1 MAYEYLTMVTSF
13 VMFFMI
19 GVTLSIHPAS
29 IMVGS
34 NTYIESQSKWTRWNG
49 YIIFVLLLFV
59 MDLFLTNA
67 VYLAFYDIY
76 GNLMNI
82 GHLDVDFMDIFFSES
97 FQVIVAIIFLL
108 VLFQVLGLVDVAHGE
123 RNLSFY
129 YSQVESGKDQP
140 SLMER
145 YMEGEKVS
153 LGASIIGLLYMLW
166 MIKRSMWTYIVCV
179 VWFKVLAML
188 VNVLVSPV
196 INRIMHENNELS
208 THLLLDPYIISY
220 VVAGF
225 LWGHVA
231 LHHDFSK
238 LSGLAKSVAI
248 SLVPRLSVLVGAV
261 LFIALALAI
270 ILVPITWDIVVDILT
285 SK

>member
-13 VMFFMI
+13 IIFFMI

-29 IMVGS
+29 IMVGT

-97 FQVIVAIIFLL
+97 FQVIVAILFLL
-108 VLFQVLGLVDVAHGE
+108 VLFQILGLVDVAHGE
-123 RNLSFY
+123 RNLSFH
-129 YSQVESGKDQP
+129 YSQVEAGKEQP
-140 SLMER
+140 SWMER
-145 YMEGEKVS
+145 YMEREKGS
-153 LGASIIGLLYMLW
+153 LGASIIGRLYMLW
-166 MIKRSMWTYIVCV
+166 MTKRSLWIYIVCAM
-179 VWFKVLAML
+179 WFKVLAVL

-196 INRIMHENNELS
+196 INRIMHENHELS
-208 THLLLDPYIISY
+208 THLLLDPYVVSY
-220 VVAGF
+220 VVAGL

-231 LHHDFSK
+231 LHHDLSK
-238 LSGLAKSVAI
+238 VSSLVRSVVI
-248 SLVPRLSVLVGAV
+248 SLVPRLSVLVGAL

-270 ILVPITWDIVVDILT
+270 ILVPITWDVVVDVLT

>member
-13 VMFFMI
+13 IMFFMI

-97 FQVIVAIIFLL
+97 FQVIVAIMFLL

-129 YSQVESGKDQP
+129 YRQVESGKDQP
-140 SLMER
+140 SWMER
-145 YMEGEKVS
+145 YMEGEKGS

-166 MIKRSMWTYIVCV
+166 MTKRSMWTYIVCV

>member
-13 VMFFMI
+13 IMFFMI

-29 IMVGS
+29 IMVGT
-34 NTYIESQSKWTRWNG
+34 NTYIELQSKWTRWNG

-97 FQVIVAIIFLL
+97 FQVIVAIMFLL

-140 SLMER
+140 SWMER
-145 YMEGEKVS
+145 YMEGEKGS

-166 MIKRSMWTYIVCV
+166 MTKRSMWTYIVCV

-231 LHHDFSK
+231 LHHDVTKVSR
-238 LSGLAKSVAI
+238 LATSMAVSFI
-248 SLVPRLSVLVGAV
+248 PRITVLVGAV
-261 LFIALALAI
+261 LFIGLALAI
-270 ILVPITWDIVVDILT
+270 IMIPITWDMVLNVLT
-285 SK
+285 IK

>member
-1 MAYEYLTMVTSF
+1 
-13 VMFFMI
+13 MI

-29 IMVGS
+29 IMVGT

-49 YIIFVLLLFV
+49 YVILVCLLFV

-82 GHLDVDFMDIFFSES
+82 GRLDVDFMDVFFSES
-97 FQVIVAIIFLL
+97 FQIVVAVLFLL

-129 YSQVESGKDQP
+129 YSQVESDKEQP
-140 SLMER
+140 SWMER
-145 YMEGEKVS
+145 YMKRKKGS

-166 MIKRSMWTYIVCV
+166 MTKRSLWTYIVCV
-179 VWFKVLAML
+179 MWFKVLAML

-196 INRIMHENNELS
+196 INRIMHENYELS
-208 THLLLDPYIISY
+208 THLLLDPYIVSY

-225 LWGHVA
+225 LWGYVA
-231 LHHDFSK
+231 LHHDLSK
-238 LSGLAKSVAI
+238 VSGYAKSVVI

-261 LFIALALAI
+261 LFIGLALAI
-270 ILVPITWDIVVDILT
+270 IFVPITWDVVVDVLT

>member
-82 GHLDVDFMDIFFSES
+82 GRLDVDFMDIFFSES
-97 FQVIVAIIFLL
+97 LQVIVAIMFLL
-108 VLFQVLGLVDVAHGE
+108 VLFQVLGLVDIAHGE

-129 YSQVESGKDQP
+129 YSQVESGKNQP
-140 SLMER
+140 SWMER
-145 YMEGEKVS
+145 YMEGEKGS

-166 MIKRSMWTYIVCV
+166 MTKRSMWTYIVCV

-238 LSGLAKSVAI
+238 LSGLAKSVVI
-248 SLVPRLSVLVGAV
+248 SLVPRLSVLVGAI

>member
-13 VMFFMI
+13 IMFFMI

-76 GNLMNI
+76 GNLMSI

-97 FQVIVAIIFLL
+97 FQVIVAIMFLL

-140 SLMER
+140 SWMER
-145 YMEGEKVS
+145 YMEGEKGS

-166 MIKRSMWTYIVCV
+166 MTKRSMWTYIVCV

-208 THLLLDPYIISY
+208 THLLLDPYIIFY

>member
-1 MAYEYLTMVTSF
+1 
-13 VMFFMI
+13 MFFMI

-29 IMVGS
+29 IMVGT

-49 YIIFVLLLFV
+49 YIIFVLLLLV

-67 VYLAFYDIY
+67 GYLAFYDIY

-82 GHLDVDFMDIFFSES
+82 GHLDIDVMDIFFSES
-97 FQVIVAIIFLL
+97 FQVMVALMFLL
-108 VLFQVLGLVDVAHGE
+108 AVFQVLGLVDVAHGE

-129 YSQVESGKDQP
+129 YSQLEEGKEQP
-140 SLMER
+140 SWMER
-145 YMEGEKVS
+145 YMEGEKGS

-166 MIKRSMWTYIVCV
+166 MTKRSLWTYIVCA

-188 VNVLVSPV
+188 VNVLVSPL

-231 LHHDFSK
+231 LHHDVTKVSR
-238 LSGLAKSVAI
+238 LATSMAVSFI
-248 SLVPRLSVLVGAV
+248 PRITVLVGAV
-261 LFIALALAI
+261 LFIGLALAI
-270 ILVPITWDIVVDILT
+270 IMIPITWDMVLNVLT
-285 SK
+285 IK

>member
-13 VMFFMI
+13 IMFFMI
-19 GVTLSIHPAS
+19 GVALSIHPAS
-29 IMVGS
+29 IMVGT

-49 YIIFVLLLFV
+49 YIIFVCLLFV

-97 FQVIVAIIFLL
+97 FQVIVAIMFLL

-129 YSQVESGKDQP
+129 YSQVEAGKEPP
-140 SLMER
+140 SWMER
-145 YMEGEKVS
+145 YMESEKGS

-166 MIKRSMWTYIVCV
+166 MTKRSLWTYIVCA

-196 INRIMHENNELS
+196 INRIMHENHELS
-208 THLLLDPYIISY
+208 THLLLDPYVVSY
-220 VVAGF
+220 VVSGF

-238 LSGLAKSVAI
+238 VSGFAKSVLI
-248 SLVPRLSVLVGAV
+248 SLAPRLSVLVGAL

-270 ILVPITWDIVVDILT
+270 ILVPITWDVVVDVLT

>member
-13 VMFFMI
+13 IMFFMI

-29 IMVGS
+29 IMVGT

-76 GNLMNI
+76 GNLSSVDYLNF
-82 GHLDVDFMDIFFSES
+82 DFMDVFFSES
-97 FQVIVAIIFLL
+97 FQIVVVVLFLL

-129 YSQVESGKDQP
+129 YSQVESGKEPP
-140 SLMER
+140 SWMER
-145 YMEGEKVS
+145 YMERGKGS
-153 LGASIIGLLYMLW
+153 LGASIIGYLYMLW
-166 MIKRSMWTYIVCV
+166 MTKRSLWTYIVCV

-196 INRIMHENNELS
+196 INRIMHTNNELA
-208 THLLLDPYIISY
+208 THVILDPYIISY
-220 VVAGF
+220 ILAGF

-231 LHHDFSK
+231 LHHD
-238 LSGLAKSVAI
+238 LSEAYRLAKSVVI

-261 LFIALALAI
+261 LFIGLSLAI
-270 ILVPITWDIVVDILT
+270 IFVPITWDVVVDVLT

>member
-1 MAYEYLTMVTSF
+1 MVTSF
-13 VMFFMI
+13 ILFFMI

-29 IMVGS
+29 IMVGT

-59 MDLFLTNA
+59 MDIFLTNA

-97 FQVIVAIIFLL
+97 FQVIVAIVFLL
-108 VLFQVLGLVDVAHGE
+108 VLFQVLGLVDIAHGE

-129 YSQVESGKDQP
+129 YSQLEEGKEQP
-140 SLMER
+140 SWMER
-145 YMEGEKVS
+145 YMEREKGS

-166 MIKRSMWTYIVCV
+166 MTKRSMWTYIICAM
-179 VWFKVLAML
+179 WFKVLAML
-188 VNVLVSPV
+188 LNVLVSPV
-196 INRIMHENNELS
+196 INRIMHENHELS
-208 THLLLDPYIISY
+208 THLLLDPYVVSY

-238 LSGLAKSVAI
+238 VYGLARSVVI

-261 LFIALALAI
+261 LFIGLALAI
-270 ILVPITWDIVVDILT
+270 ILVPITWDVVVDVLT

>member
-1 MAYEYLTMVTSF
+1 MVTSF
-13 VMFFMI
+13 IMFFMI

-29 IMVGS
+29 IMVGT
-34 NTYIESQSKWTRWNG
+34 NTYIESQTKWTRWNG

-82 GHLDVDFMDIFFSES
+82 GHLNVDFMDVFFSES
-97 FQVIVAIIFLL
+97 FQIVVAVLFLL
-108 VLFQVLGLVDVAHGE
+108 VVFQVLGLVDVAHGE
-123 RNLSFY
+123 RNLAFY
-129 YSQVESGKDQP
+129 YSQVETGKKPP
-140 SLMER
+140 SWMER
-145 YMEGEKVS
+145 YLESEKGS

-166 MIKRSMWTYIVCV
+166 MTKGSMWTYIVCV

-196 INRIMHENNELS
+196 INRIMHTNNELA
-208 THLLLDPYIISY
+208 THVILDPYIISY
-220 VVAGF
+220 VLAGF

-231 LHHDFSK
+231 LHHDLSK
-238 LSGLAKSVAI
+238 AYRLVKSIVI
-248 SLVPRLSVLVGAV
+248 SLVPRLSVLVGAL
-261 LFIALALAI
+261 LFIGLSLAI
-270 ILVPITWDIVVDILT
+270 IFVPITWDVVVDVLT

>member
-1 MAYEYLTMVTSF
+1 MAYEFLTMVTSF
-13 VMFFMI
+13 TTFFMI

-29 IMVGS
+29 IMVGT

-59 MDLFLTNA
+59 MDIFLTNA

-82 GHLDVDFMDIFFSES
+82 GHLDVNFMDIFFSES
-97 FQVIVAIIFLL
+97 FQVVVAVLFLL
-108 VLFQVLGLVDVAHGE
+108 VVFQVLGLVDVAHGE
-123 RNLSFY
+123 RNLSFH
-129 YSQVESGKDQP
+129 YSQVEAGKKPP
-140 SLMER
+140 SWMER
-145 YMEGEKVS
+145 YMESEKGS
-153 LGASIIGLLYMLW
+153 LGVSIIGLLYMLW
-166 MIKRSMWTYIVCV
+166 MAKRSMWTYIVCI

-196 INRIMHENNELS
+196 INRIMHTNNELA
-208 THLLLDPYIISY
+208 THVILDPYIISY
-220 VVAGF
+220 LLAGF

-231 LHHDFSK
+231 LHHDLSK
-238 LSGLAKSVAI
+238 AYRLAKNIVI

-261 LFIALALAI
+261 LFIGLSLAI
-270 ILVPITWDIVVDILT
+270 IFVPITWDVVVNVLT

>member
-13 VMFFMI
+13 IMFFMI

-34 NTYIESQSKWTRWNG
+34 NTYIELQSKWTRWNG

-97 FQVIVAIIFLL
+97 FQVIVAIMFLL

-129 YSQVESGKDQP
+129 YSQVEAGKEQP
-140 SLMER
+140 SWMER
-145 YMEGEKVS
+145 YIEREKGS

-166 MIKRSMWTYIVCV
+166 MTKRSMWTYIVCV
-179 VWFKVLAML
+179 VWFKILAML

-231 LHHDFSK
+231 LHHDVTKVSR
-238 LSGLAKSVAI
+238 LASSMAI
-248 SLVPRLSVLVGAV
+248 SLIPRLTVLVGAV
-261 LFIALALAI
+261 FFIGLALI
-270 ILVPITWDIVVDILT
+270 IIMVPITWEGVLDALT
-285 SK
+285 KK

>member
-13 VMFFMI
+13 IIFFMI

-29 IMVGS
+29 IMVGT

-67 VYLAFYDIY
+67 IYLAFYDIY
-76 GNLMNI
+76 GNLKNI
-82 GHLDVDFMDIFFSES
+82 GHLGVDFMDVFFSES
-97 FQVIVAIIFLL
+97 FQVVVAVLFLL

-129 YSQVESGKDQP
+129 YSQVEEGKAPP
-140 SLMER
+140 SWMER
-145 YMEGEKVS
+145 YMENEKGS
-153 LGASIIGLLYMLW
+153 LGASIIGRLYMLW
-166 MIKRSMWTYIVCV
+166 MTKRSMWTYIVCV

-196 INRIMHENNELS
+196 INRIMHTNNELA
-208 THLLLDPYIISY
+208 THVILDPYIISY
-220 VVAGF
+220 VLAGF

-231 LHHDFSK
+231 LHYDLSK
-238 LSGLAKSVAI
+238 AYRLAKSVVI
-248 SLVPRLSVLVGAV
+248 SLVPRLSILVGAV
-261 LFIALALAI
+261 LFIGLSLAI
-270 ILVPITWDIVVDILT
+270 IFVPITWDVVVDVLT

>member
-13 VMFFMI
+13 IMFFMI

-97 FQVIVAIIFLL
+97 FQVIVAIMFLL

-140 SLMER
+140 SWMER
-145 YMEGEKVS
+145 YMEGEKGS
-153 LGASIIGLLYMLW
+153 LGESIIGLLYMLW
-166 MIKRSMWTYIVCV
+166 MTKRSMWTYIVCV

-261 LFIALALAI
+261 LFIILALAI

>member
-13 VMFFMI
+13 IMFFMI

-97 FQVIVAIIFLL
+97 LQVIVAIMFLL

-140 SLMER
+140 SWMER
-145 YMEGEKVS
+145 YMEGEKGS

-166 MIKRSMWTYIVCV
+166 MTKRSMWTYIVCV

-208 THLLLDPYIISY
+208 THLLLDPYIIFY

>member
-13 VMFFMI
+13 IMFFMI

-34 NTYIESQSKWTRWNG
+34 NTYIELQSKWTRWNG

-97 FQVIVAIIFLL
+97 FQVIVAIMFLL

-129 YSQVESGKDQP
+129 YSQVEAGKEQP
-140 SLMER
+140 SWMER
-145 YMEGEKVS
+145 YIEREKGS

-166 MIKRSMWTYIVCV
+166 MTKRSMWTYIVCV
-179 VWFKVLAML
+179 VWFKILAML

-231 LHHDFSK
+231 LHHDVTKVSR
-238 LSGLAKSVAI
+238 LVSSMAI
-248 SLVPRLSVLVGAV
+248 SLIPRLTVLVGAIS
-261 LFIALALAI
+261 FIGLAFI
-270 ILVPITWDIVVDILT
+270 IIMVPITWEGVLDALT
-285 SK
+285 KK

>member
-13 VMFFMI
+13 IMFFMI

-29 IMVGS
+29 IMVGT
-34 NTYIESQSKWTRWNG
+34 NTYIESQNKWTRWNG
-49 YIIFVLLLFV
+49 YIIFVLLLFMLDV
-59 MDLFLTNA
+59 FLTNA

-76 GNLMNI
+76 GNLKNI
-82 GHLDVDFMDIFFSES
+82 GHLGVDFMDVFFSES
-97 FQVIVAIIFLL
+97 FQVVVVVLFLL

-129 YSQVESGKDQP
+129 YSQVEEGKEPP
-140 SLMER
+140 SWMER
-145 YMEGEKVS
+145 YMESEKGS

-166 MIKRSMWTYIVCV
+166 MTKRSMWTYIVCV

-196 INRIMHENNELS
+196 INRIMHTNNELA
-208 THLLLDPYIISY
+208 THVILDPYIISY
-220 VVAGF
+220 VLAGF

-231 LHHDFSK
+231 LHHDLSK
-238 LSGLAKSVAI
+238 AYRQAKSVVI

-261 LFIALALAI
+261 LFIGLSLAI
-270 ILVPITWDIVVDILT
+270 IFVPITWDVVVDVLT

>member
-13 VMFFMI
+13 ITFFMI

-29 IMVGS
+29 IMVGT

-49 YIIFVLLLFV
+49 YIIFVLILFV

-82 GHLDVDFMDIFFSES
+82 GQLDVNFMDIFFSES
-97 FQVIVAIIFLL
+97 FQVVVAVLFLL
-108 VLFQVLGLVDVAHGE
+108 VVFQVLGLVDVAHGK

-129 YSQVESGKDQP
+129 YSQVEAGKEPP
-140 SLMER
+140 SWMER
-145 YMEGEKVS
+145 YMERGKGS
-153 LGASIIGLLYMLW
+153 LGASIIGYLYMLW
-166 MIKRSMWTYIVCV
+166 MTKRSMWTYIVCV

-196 INRIMHENNELS
+196 INRIMHTNNELA
-208 THLLLDPYIISY
+208 THVILDPYIVSY
-220 VVAGF
+220 VLAGF

-231 LHHDFSK
+231 LHHDLSK
-238 LSGLAKSVAI
+238 AYRLVKSIVI
-248 SLVPRLSVLVGAV
+248 SLVPRLSVLVGAL
-261 LFIALALAI
+261 LFIGLSLAI
-270 ILVPITWDIVVDILT
+270 IFVPITWDVVVDVLT

>member
-97 FQVIVAIIFLL
+97 FQVIVAIMFLL
-108 VLFQVLGLVDVAHGE
+108 VLFQVLGFVDVAHGE

-140 SLMER
+140 SWMER
-145 YMEGEKVS
+145 YMEGEKGS

-166 MIKRSMWTYIVCV
+166 MTKRSMWTYIVCV

>member
-13 VMFFMI
+13 IMFFMI

-97 FQVIVAIIFLL
+97 FQVIVAIMFLL

-129 YSQVESGKDQP
+129 YSQVELGKDQP
-140 SLMER
+140 SWMER
-145 YMEGEKVS
+145 YMEGEKGS

-166 MIKRSMWTYIVCV
+166 MTKRSMWTYIVCV

-270 ILVPITWDIVVDILT
+270 ILVPITWDIVVDIFT

>member
-13 VMFFMI
+13 IMFFMI

-67 VYLAFYDIY
+67 IYLAFYDIY

-97 FQVIVAIIFLL
+97 FQVIVAIVFLL

-123 RNLSFY
+123 RNLFFY
-129 YSQVESGKDQP
+129 YSQVESGKNQP
-140 SLMER
+140 SWMER
-145 YMEGEKVS
+145 YIEGEKGS

-166 MIKRSMWTYIVCV
+166 MTKRSMWTYIVCV

>member
-13 VMFFMI
+13 ITFFMI

-29 IMVGS
+29 IMVGT

-76 GNLMNI
+76 GNLSSVDYLNF
-82 GHLDVDFMDIFFSES
+82 DFMDVFFSES
-97 FQVIVAIIFLL
+97 FQIVVVVLFLL

-129 YSQVESGKDQP
+129 YSQVESGKEPP
-140 SLMER
+140 SWMER
-145 YMEGEKVS
+145 YMESEKGS

-166 MIKRSMWTYIVCV
+166 MTKRSMWTYIVCV

-196 INRIMHENNELS
+196 INRIMHTNNELA
-208 THLLLDPYIISY
+208 THVILDPYIISY
-220 VVAGF
+220 ILAGF

-238 LSGLAKSVAI
+238 ASRLAKSVVI
-248 SLVPRLSVLVGAV
+248 SVVPRLSVLVGAL
-261 LFIALALAI
+261 LFIGLSLAI
-270 ILVPITWDIVVDILT
+270 IFVPITWDVVVDVLT

>member
-1 MAYEYLTMVTSF
+1 
-13 VMFFMI
+13 MFFMI

-29 IMVGS
+29 IMVGT
-34 NTYIESQSKWTRWNG
+34 NTYIELQSKWTRWNG

-97 FQVIVAIIFLL
+97 FQVIVAIMFLL

-129 YSQVESGKDQP
+129 YSQVEAGKEQP
-140 SLMER
+140 SWMER
-145 YMEGEKVS
+145 YIEREKGS

-166 MIKRSMWTYIVCV
+166 MTKRSMWTYIVCV
-179 VWFKVLAML
+179 VWFKILAML

-231 LHHDFSK
+231 LHHDVTKVSR
-238 LSGLAKSVAI
+238 LASSMAI
-248 SLVPRLSVLVGAV
+248 SLIPRLTVLVGAV
-261 LFIALALAI
+261 FFIGLALI
-270 ILVPITWDIVVDILT
+270 IIMVPITWDGVLDALT
-285 SK
+285 KK

>member
-13 VMFFMI
+13 IMFFMI

-34 NTYIESQSKWTRWNG
+34 NTYIELQSKWIRWNG

-97 FQVIVAIIFLL
+97 FQVIVAIMFLL

-129 YSQVESGKDQP
+129 YGQVESGKDQP
-140 SLMER
+140 SWMER
-145 YMEGEKVS
+145 YMEGEKGS

-166 MIKRSMWTYIVCV
+166 MTKRSMWTYIVCV

-248 SLVPRLSVLVGAV
+248 SLVPRLSVLVGVV

>member
-97 FQVIVAIIFLL
+97 FQVIVAIMFLL
-108 VLFQVLGLVDVAHGE
+108 VLFQVLGFVDVAHGE

-140 SLMER
+140 SWMER
-145 YMEGEKVS
+145 YMEGEKGS
-153 LGASIIGLLYMLW
+153 LGGSIIGLLYMLW
-166 MIKRSMWTYIVCV
+166 MTKRSMWTYIVCV

>member
-13 VMFFMI
+13 IIFFMI

-29 IMVGS
+29 IMVGM

-59 MDLFLTNA
+59 MDIFLTNA

-82 GHLDVDFMDIFFSES
+82 GHLDVDFMAIFFSES
-97 FQVIVAIIFLL
+97 FQILVAVLFLL

-129 YSQVESGKDQP
+129 YSQVEVGKAP
-140 SLMER
+140 LSWVER
-145 YMEGEKVS
+145 YMESEKGS

-166 MIKRSMWTYIVCV
+166 MTKRSMWTYIVCV

-196 INRIMHENNELS
+196 INRIMHENNELA
-208 THLLLDPYIISY
+208 THVILDPYVISY

-225 LWGHVA
+225 LWGHVV
-231 LHHDFSK
+231 LHHDLSK
-238 LSGLAKSVAI
+238 ASRLAKSVVI
-248 SLVPRLSVLVGAV
+248 SLVPRLSVLVGAL
-261 LFIALALAI
+261 LFIGLALAI
-270 ILVPITWDIVVDILT
+270 ILMPITWDIVVDVLT

>member
-13 VMFFMI
+13 IIFFMI

-29 IMVGS
+29 IMVGM

-59 MDLFLTNA
+59 MDIFLTNA

-82 GHLDVDFMDIFFSES
+82 GHLDVDFMAIFFSES
-97 FQVIVAIIFLL
+97 FQILVAVLFLL

-129 YSQVESGKDQP
+129 YSQVEVGKAP
-140 SLMER
+140 LSWMER
-145 YMEGEKVS
+145 YMESEKGS

-166 MIKRSMWTYIVCV
+166 MTKRSMWTYIVCV

-196 INRIMHENNELS
+196 INRIMHEDNELA
-208 THLLLDPYIISY
+208 THVILDPYVISY

-225 LWGHVA
+225 LWGHVV
-231 LHHDFSK
+231 LHHDLSK
-238 LSGLAKSVAI
+238 ASRLAKSVVI
-248 SLVPRLSVLVGAV
+248 SLVPRLSVLVGAL
-261 LFIALALAI
+261 LFIGLALAI
-270 ILVPITWDIVVDILT
+270 ILMPITWDIVVDVLT

>member
-13 VMFFMI
+13 IIFFMI

-29 IMVGS
+29 IMVGM

-59 MDLFLTNA
+59 MDIFLTNA

-82 GHLDVDFMDIFFSES
+82 GHLNVDFMAIFFSES
-97 FQVIVAIIFLL
+97 FQILVAVLFLL

-129 YSQVESGKDQP
+129 YSQVEVGKAP
-140 SLMER
+140 LSWMER
-145 YMEGEKVS
+145 YMESEKGS

-166 MIKRSMWTYIVCV
+166 MTKRSMWTYIVCV

-196 INRIMHENNELS
+196 INRIMHENNELA
-208 THLLLDPYIISY
+208 THVILDPYVISY

-225 LWGHVA
+225 LWGHVV
-231 LHHDFSK
+231 LHHDLSK
-238 LSGLAKSVAI
+238 ASRLAKSVVI
-248 SLVPRLSVLVGAV
+248 SLVPRLSVLVGAL
-261 LFIALALAI
+261 LFIGLALAI
-270 ILVPITWDIVVDILT
+270 ILMPITWDIVVDVLT

>member
-1 MAYEYLTMVTSF
+1 MVYEYITMGTSF
-13 VMFFMI
+13 IMFFMI

-29 IMVGS
+29 IMVGT
-34 NTYIESQSKWTRWNG
+34 NTYIEAQNKWTRWNG

-59 MDLFLTNA
+59 LDVFLTNA
-67 VYLAFYDIY
+67 GYLAFYDIY
-76 GNLMNI
+76 GNLSSI
-82 GHLDVDFMDIFFSES
+82 GHLNFDFMDIFFSES
-97 FQVIVAIIFLL
+97 FQVVVVVLFLL

-129 YSQVESGKDQP
+129 YSQVEEGKEQP
-140 SLMER
+140 SWMER
-145 YMEGEKVS
+145 YMESEKGS

-196 INRIMHENNELS
+196 INRIMHTNNELA
-208 THLLLDPYIISY
+208 THVILDPYIISY
-220 VVAGF
+220 VLAGF

-231 LHHDFSK
+231 LHHD
-238 LSGLAKSVAI
+238 LSIAYRLAKSVVI

-261 LFIALALAI
+261 LFIGLSLAI
-270 ILVPITWDIVVDILT
+270 IFVPITWDVVVDVLT

>member
-1 MAYEYLTMVTSF
+1 MVTSF
-13 VMFFMI
+13 ITFFMI

-29 IMVGS
+29 IMVGT

-76 GNLMNI
+76 GNLSSVDYLNF
-82 GHLDVDFMDIFFSES
+82 DFMDVFFSES
-97 FQVIVAIIFLL
+97 FQIVVVVLFLL

-129 YSQVESGKDQP
+129 YSQVESGKEPP
-140 SLMER
+140 SWMER
-145 YMEGEKVS
+145 YMERGKGS
-153 LGASIIGLLYMLW
+153 LGASIIGYLYMLW
-166 MIKRSMWTYIVCV
+166 MTKRSLWTYIVCV

-196 INRIMHENNELS
+196 INRIMHTNNELA
-208 THLLLDPYIISY
+208 THVILDPYIISY
-220 VVAGF
+220 ILAGF

-231 LHHDFSK
+231 LHHD
-238 LSGLAKSVAI
+238 LSEAYRLAKSVVI

-261 LFIALALAI
+261 LFIGLSLAI
-270 ILVPITWDIVVDILT
+270 IFVPITWDVVVDVLT

>member
-49 YIIFVLLLFV
+49 YIIFVLILFV

-97 FQVIVAIIFLL
+97 FQVIVAIMFLL
-108 VLFQVLGLVDVAHGE
+108 VLFQVLGFVDVAHGE

-140 SLMER
+140 SWMER
-145 YMEGEKVS
+145 YMEGEKGS
-153 LGASIIGLLYMLW
+153 LGGSIIGLLYMLW
-166 MIKRSMWTYIVCV
+166 MTKRSMWTYIVCV

-261 LFIALALAI
+261 LFIILALAI

>member
-97 FQVIVAIIFLL
+97 FQVIVAIMFLL
-108 VLFQVLGLVDVAHGE
+108 VLFQVLGFVDVAHGE

-140 SLMER
+140 SWMER
-145 YMEGEKVS
+145 YMEGEKES
-153 LGASIIGLLYMLW
+153 LGESIIGLLYMLW
-166 MIKRSMWTYIVCV
+166 MTKRSMWTYIVCV